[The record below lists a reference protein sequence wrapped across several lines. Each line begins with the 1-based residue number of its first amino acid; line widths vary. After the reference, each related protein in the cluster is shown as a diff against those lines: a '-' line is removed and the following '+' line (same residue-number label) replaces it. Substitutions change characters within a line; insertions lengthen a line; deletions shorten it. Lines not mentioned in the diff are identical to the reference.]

1 MGVSTRLGPIVILQD
16 AVSAAANGA
25 LLDITDA
32 TSAVLE
38 VSGGWS
44 GMTVTFQASIDTGQT
59 WLAVSCTQME
69 SAPTLT
75 RTASATNN
83 GLYFLEF
90 ARPLNAVRAKVIAS
104 GTPTGALT
112 VRARAALA

>member
-16 AVSAAANGA
+16 AVSGAANGA
-25 LLDITDA
+25 ALDITDA
-32 TSAVLE
+32 SSACLE
-38 VSGGWS
+38 ISGGWS
-44 GMTVTFQASIDTGQT
+44 GMTVTFQASIDSGAT
-59 WLAVSCTQME
+59 WLPVSLTQME

-75 RTASATNN
+75 RTASATGN